1 MKQPLKLQFEA
12 SLDYQSRA
20 VDSVVDLFEGQP
32 TQQSLFTVTSWNEKG
47 GQGFMFTETGIGNRL
62 ELSHQQVLENLQ
74 KVQLWNDL
82 PQSSSLNELD
92 FDIEM
97 ETGTGKTY
105 VYIKSMLELN
115 RQYGFTKFI
124 IVVPSIAIKEGVYKS
139 LEITRDHFASLYD
152 NQPYDF
158 FVYDSSN
165 LNQVR
170 SFATAD
176 HLSIII
182 INIDAFRRAFTDPEK
197 ETKAN
202 IIHRPNEKLQG
213 MKPIQL
219 IQETNPIV
227 IIDEPQSVDTT
238 PKSREAIK
246 SLNPLMIF
254 RYSATHV
261 QKHQLLY
268 RLDAVDAFNMELVK
282 GIEVTNF
289 AAQDEHNQAY
299 LRLVSA
305 KNTGGRITARLEMD
319 KRVKGKVGR
328 TILTISHGQDL
339 YTASG
344 GLDAYEGMLVE
355 EINCTPGQEYILVQ
369 GLHEPLRLGV
379 PVGDVDQDLIKSQQ
393 IEETIRQHLDK
404 SLQLRDLGIKVLSLF
419 FIDRVANYRE
429 YPEGNPPRKGKYARI
444 FEEHFKKLAKR
455 PKYAS
460 LFEGRD
466 IDELAT
472 RVHDGYFSEDKR
484 GFKDTSGITAAD
496 ETTYAKIMREKE
508 RMLSF
513 GEDLSFIFS
522 HSALREGWDNP
533 NVFQI
538 CTLNETSSEV
548 KKRQEIGRGLR
559 LCVNQEG
566 QRQYNPS
573 INILTVMANE
583 SYEEFCQKLQ
593 KEYEEEGGI
602 RFGVIEPHTFASIS
616 WTEENDKTVALGG
629 EASREV
635 FDHFVRMG
643 YIMQDGS
650 VKKKL
655 RQAVEANL
663 VELPD
668 AVSHVK
674 DAIIQR
680 CKKAIQ
686 GLPVKKSNDKRVV
699 ALNKERYLHPDF
711 KAIWDKIKYKT
722 TYRVKFDSQQLID
735 DCVQRLQYELTVPS
749 ITVKKTTADIK
760 VHEGG
765 VEAQNA
771 FNANVDV
778 VEYDGPL
785 PDVVAALQNSTNLTR
800 RSIVDILVKSGTL
813 RLFKKNPQR
822 YIEEAQRLITFVM
835 RGMMVDGIKYTKI
848 DPDAFYAQELFETE
862 ELVGYLEQN
871 MVESHKSIYE
881 YVVYDSVGVE
891 KTFALKM
898 EANPQVR
905 VYAKL
910 PDWFKISTPLGN
922 YNPDWAVVL
931 DDNGRDR
938 LYFVVETK
946 GSTNLADLR
955 GTEGDKIRCGKE
967 HFAALGTDVRF
978 DVARDFDEF
987 VEKVGVQAGEL

>member
-47 GQGFMFTETGIGNRL
+47 GQGFMFTDTGIGNRL

-82 PQSSSLNELD
+82 PQSNILNELD

-139 LEITRDHFASLYD
+139 LEITREHFATLYD
-152 NQPYDF
+152 KLPYDY
-158 FVYDSSN
+158 FVYDSSK
-165 LNQVR
+165 LDQVR

-176 HLSIII
+176 HLSIMI
-182 INIDAFRRAFTDPEK
+182 INIDAFRRSFADPEK
-197 ETKAN
+197 ENKAN
-202 IIHRPNEKLQG
+202 IIHRSHDRMQG
-213 MKPIQL
+213 MRPIQL
-219 IQETNPIV
+219 IQETNPIL

-238 PKSREAIK
+238 PKSKEAIK

-261 QKHQLLY
+261 QKHHLLY

-319 KRVKGKVGR
+319 KRVKGKVDR
-328 TILTISHGQDL
+328 TTLTISHGQDL

-369 GLHEPLRLGV
+369 GLHEPLYVGQS
-379 PVGDVDQDLIKSQQ
+379 VGDIDHDLIKSQQ
-393 IEETIRQHLDK
+393 IEETIRQHFEKALLYK
-404 SLQLRDLGIKVLSLF
+404 DLGIKVLSLF
-419 FIDRVANYRE
+419 FIDRVANYRIF
-429 YPEGNPPRKGKYARI
+429 PEEGPPQKGKYALI
-444 FEEHFKKLAKR
+444 FEKKFKMLASR
-455 PKYAS
+455 PRYAS
-460 LFEGRD
+460 LYFGED
-466 IDELAT
+466 LDQVAEA
-472 RVHDGYFSEDKR
+472 VHGGYFSEDKK
-484 GFKDTSGITAAD
+484 GFKDTSGNTAGD
-496 ETTYAKIMREKE
+496 EDAYALIMRDKEKL
-508 RMLSF
+508 LSF
-513 GEDLSFIFS
+513 ESKLSFIFS

-538 CTLNETSSEV
+538 CTLNATASEV

-559 LCVNQEG
+559 LSVNQQG

-583 SYEEFCQKLQ
+583 SYDEFCRKLQ
-593 KEYEEEGGI
+593 TEYEEEGGI
-602 RFGVIEPHTFASIS
+602 RFGVIEQHTFASIA
-616 WTEENDKTVALGG
+616 WTDEKGKTVALGA
-629 EASREV
+629 EASKQV
-635 FDHFVRMG
+635 FDHFVQKG
-643 YIMQDGS
+643 YIQPDGTIQE
-650 VKKKL
+650 KL
-655 RQAVEANL
+655 HKALHAGL
-663 VELPD
+663 VELP
-668 AVSHVK
+668 ASVEHAK
-674 DAIIQR
+674 DAILQR

-686 GLPVKKSNDKRVV
+686 GLPVKKSQDKRVIS
-699 ALNKERYLHPDF
+699 LRKERLLDPAF
-711 KAIWDKIKYKT
+711 QEIWERIKYKT
-722 TYRVKFDSQQLID
+722 TYRVNFVSAELIRK
-735 DCVQRLQYELTVPS
+735 CVQRIKDELVVPS
-749 ITVKKTTADIK
+749 IKVVKSTAQVK
-760 VHEGG
+760 VNEGG
-765 VEAQNA
+765 VEARNA
-771 FNANVDV
+771 ATFAVNDV
-778 VEYDGPL
+778 VYEGPL

-800 RSIVDILVKSGTL
+800 KSIVKILVDSNRL
-813 RLFKKNPQR
+813 HLFKKNPQR
-822 YIEEAQRLITFVM
+822 YIEEVQHLITMEM
-835 RGMMVDGIKYTKI
+835 RKMLVDGIKYTKVGQ
-848 DPDAFYAQELFETE
+848 DAFYAQELFETE

-871 MVESHKSIYE
+871 MLESQKSIYE
-881 YVVYDSVGVE
+881 YVVYDSAGVE
-891 KTFALKM
+891 KSFAQRL
-898 EANPQVR
+898 EANPLVK

-910 PDWFKISTPLGN
+910 PSWFKIDTPLGT
-922 YNPDWAVVL
+922 YNPDWAVVI
-931 DDNGRDR
+931 DDGGQSR
-938 LYFVVETK
+938 LYFVLETK
-946 GSTNLADLR
+946 GTTDLEDLR
-955 GTEGDKIRCGKE
+955 GTEAQKIKCGEK
-967 HFAALGTDVRF
+967 HFEALGTDVRF
-978 DVARDFDEF
+978 EVAKDFDEF
-987 VEKVGVQAGEL
+987 VLNTGVRG